1 MKHMFGTIGIVEFE
15 HTCAEFCCR
24 WLDKHFTTA
33 FIKKKARARQNVTGV
48 TKNPFLQPVVV
59 LCTGIQVNVSGEIQ
73 LSLIHEKIRAMFLQV
88 RKEIPMAILSTTRM
102 SSKGQ
107 VVIPEDIRS
116 QLRLEAGA
124 QFVVLGEGDTV
135 ILKAIQ
141 TLSMKDFDVLIAKAR
156 KQARIAKLKKGDVAT
171 ALSRVRN
178 RK

>member
-1 MKHMFGTIGIVEFE
+1 
-15 HTCAEFCCR
+15 
-24 WLDKHFTTA
+24 
-33 FIKKKARARQNVTGV
+33 
-48 TKNPFLQPVVV
+48 
-59 LCTGIQVNVSGEIQ
+59 
-73 LSLIHEKIRAMFLQV
+73 
-88 RKEIPMAILSTTRM
+88 MATLSTTRM

-116 QLRLEAGA
+116 QLGLEAGA

-141 TLSMKDFDVLIAKAR
+141 TPSMKDFDVLIAKAR
-156 KQARIAKLKKGDVAT
+156 KHARIAKLKKGDVVT